1 MSVEEM
7 KFFFLSVYILIAVF
21 VHKYNPK
28 RESSR
33 TTKHTQEEKKNMIYL
48 TWTWAKDTQNK
59 KGIIV
64 IEKKIYIVFERHM
77 FKEGSSPG
85 IEYVERNDTIQEE
98 TIQVVI
104 KYTHKY
110 KEKKNVEVFSK
121 RNTA

>member
-7 KFFFLSVYILIAVF
+7 KFLFLSVYILIAVF

-33 TTKHTQEEKKNMIYL
+33 PTKHTQEEKK
-48 TWTWAKDTQNK
+48 TWYILHEHEEKRAKDTQNK

-104 KYTHKY
+104 K
-110 KEKKNVEVFSK
+110 
-121 RNTA
+121 